1 MIERFGSLFA
11 VERIAL
17 IFELIGV
24 FLLSIEAI
32 KIENLRNLAALG
44 LAMPK
49 TFLKKTEWMDQFL
62 QVWRVIYITLGVA
75 FVLLLQ
81 WLVDFLDYI
90 TYAVLALLAP
100 LALLICLALL
110 FHIVALLMRA
120 VSLALDYTPTG
131 TTGIIG
137 FMMLSFS
144 IGLRFYHG

>member
-49 TFLKKTEWMDQFL
+49 TFLKKTEWMYQFL

-100 LALLICLALL
+100 
-110 FHIVALLMRA
+110 
-120 VSLALDYTPTG
+120 
-131 TTGIIG
+131 
-137 FMMLSFS
+137 
-144 IGLRFYHG
+144 